1 MARNP
6 KLDSTQI
13 DPANVP
19 VAFDNNECLIV
30 PDVTF
35 SGDRAI
41 NAELLHQFGQHAR
54 TGQTS
59 FDQIG
64 TVNIGLKIAGNTPQV
79 EREAFAKI
87 EELNREIVQRSLV
100 MRRLITAMLIGGK

>member
-6 KLDSTQI
+6 KLNSAQI

-19 VAFDNNECLIV
+19 VAFDKNECLIV
-30 PDVTF
+30 PDVTY
-35 SGDRAI
+35 SGNRAI
-41 NAELLHQFGQHAR
+41 NDDLLRGFGVYAR
-54 TGQTS
+54 AGQTA

-64 TVNIGLKIAGNTPQV
+64 TRNIDAKLAPCSD
-79 EREAFAKI
+79 EEHEAFKKI
-87 EELNREIVQRSLV
+87 EELNAEIVQRSLV